1 MQQLTARLDSK
12 HVEGSSEPS
21 PDRMRSTG
29 REVSLSVIELSLL
42 GVPRVTLHGGQVV
55 EIAQKAA
62 ALLALAAMD
71 SGATRRL
78 AATWLWPDSSEALA
92 RNNLRTLMHRQQRQF
107 GVELFEGGELLMLAP
122 RVASIRELQAN
133 DLLAKLAASG
143 PSGCR
148 VLGGLSFEGLA
159 KFQAWLDTTRRRVT
173 QHQLVLLGRALEQAL
188 EAADASRAVSL
199 ARACVALE
207 PLSERWHRQLM
218 ETHVALGDRAAAL
231 AAYADLRA
239 ELRNSL
245 GAWPDE
251 RTRGLH
257 VSILREH
264 HSASSEGGSVA
275 GPREAGELMERELAM
290 AQLESAY
297 GNGHHVAL
305 SGEAGVGKTR
315 LLGAFAVNHHVH
327 VLRIQ
332 PCATEVPY
340 AALAQTLTQIQR
352 SHVLSL
358 RRSDC
363 IEFARI
369 APAAFPE
376 VQPSSA
382 PVSVFRL
389 WAALSKWAQCLYDQG
404 VRQLVLD
411 DVHYA
416 DELSQAALAGLI
428 SSNASEPHALQIWL
442 SYRPG
447 DIAAPLADAILSCQ
461 ALGRMECVSLQ
472 RLSGPGIE
480 KLLRSLGFEA
490 DQIAS
495 KAQALLQS
503 TGGNPLFVVTQSR
516 FGHLGQG
523 DTLVA
528 GASLQVLLQSL
539 LERCTKPARDLA
551 ILAGVAGPE
560 FSVELAAALTSG
572 SALDLMPAWTELQ
585 KRGLFADS
593 DLAHDLVRDAVHAA
607 TPPARRVALH
617 RQFAEFLENEGAGG
631 AGILR
636 HWLAAAEPERAF
648 PHALKQWR
656 QLNQAGL
663 GPQTQ
668 LESMF
673 VLIESLKGTFLLE
686 NLWTTAEL
694 TIGPMEKG
702 LRHRLACLID
712 RVEAMANSDR
722 SRAWVA
728 FERSRLLL
736 HEHADI
742 RSAHALLLR
751 ASRELVL
758 SDAPQCWVEM
768 MLIDYAARIDAS
780 PHVHARRMVDL
791 AARLPVDLEHD
802 ILHRRAYAF
811 RAASLLEHAGCARE
825 AANGLRA
832 ALRRGD
838 LGEVRE
844 SRLRLAHAFSV
855 AGADAAGARH
865 FRRVANPADP
875 GELPQWHEA
884 HLGVYGRAA
893 LRSGRYDESLTCFNH
908 MLRGQGNTSLAALFL
923 AWAWLLM
930 GSPDKA
936 RHFAGL
942 IHRARIKSYFSMG
955 VIDTLLRSRL
965 ELEAG
970 GSGLEALRAGINELK
985 SAGAAPA
992 LVGSLEIELAD
1003 REAMPEQRLSIANR
1017 VLSLTRAP
1025 HPMTGNLTG
1034 VLLALAEA
1042 QADCGHSQARDT
1054 ALEAASLARRG
1065 RAGNMDYRPDILVRC
1080 AKLLRRSDPKVSDD
1094 LHQVARS
1101 WLRQALLHVPDEA
1114 RQSFILG
1121 SPTNRALLD
1130 C

>member
-1 MQQLTARLDSK
+1 MQQPTPRLDRK
-12 HVEGSSEPS
+12 CVERSGEPLSECDLNAEAVIS
-21 PDRMRSTG
+21 AQA
-29 REVSLSVIELSLL
+29 IELTLL
-42 GVPRVTLHGGQVV
+42 GVPRATLQGGLVV
-55 EIAQKAA
+55 ELAQKAA

-71 SGATRRL
+71 SGSTRRR
-78 AATWLWPDSSEALA
+78 AALWLWPDSPEALA
-92 RNNLRTLMHRQQRQF
+92 RNNLRTLMHRLLRQL
-107 GVELFEGGELLMLAP
+107 GVDLFEGGELLVLVPGA
-122 RVASIRELQAN
+122 ATIRGLQAN
-133 DLLAKLAASG
+133 DLLDLLAASG
-143 PSGCR
+143 PSGCQL
-148 VLGGLSFEGLA
+148 LGDLSFEGLSE
-159 KFQAWLDTTRRRVT
+159 FQAWLGTTRRRVT
-173 QHQLVLLGRALEQAL
+173 QSHLVLLERALEQAL
-188 EAADASRAVSL
+188 KAVDASQAVRL
-199 ARACVALE
+199 AQACVALE

-218 ETHVALGDRAAAL
+218 ETQAAFGDRAAAL
-231 AAYADLRA
+231 AAYAEFKA
-239 ELRNSL
+239 VLRNSL

-257 VSILREH
+257 VRILREH
-264 HSASSEGGSVA
+264 HSASSEGASLA
-275 GPREAGELMERELAM
+275 GPWDAGELVEREMAL

-315 LLGAFAVNHHVH
+315 LLSAFAMNHHVH

-340 AALAQTLTQIQR
+340 AALAQVLTQIQR

-358 RRSDC
+358 RRSDR

-376 VQPSSA
+376 VQPSRA
-382 PVSVFRL
+382 PISVFRL
-389 WAALSKWAQCLYDQG
+389 WAALSNWAQCLYDQG

-428 SSNASEPHALQIWL
+428 SSHASELHALQVWL
-442 SYRPG
+442 SYRSG
-447 DIAAPLADAILSCQ
+447 DITPPLADAILSSQ
-461 ALGRMECVSLQ
+461 ALGRMESVALQ

-480 KLLRSLGFEA
+480 KLLRGLGFEA
-490 DQIAS
+490 EQIAS

-516 FGHLGQG
+516 FGHLKQG
-523 DTLVA
+523 DTLGA

-539 LERCTKPARDLA
+539 LERCTEPARHLA
-551 ILAGVAGPE
+551 SLACVAGPE

-593 DLAHDLVRDAVHAA
+593 DLAHDLVRDAVQAA
-607 TPPARRVALH
+607 TLPARRIALH
-617 RQFAEFLENEGAGG
+617 RQVAEFLESEGGGG

-636 HWLAAAEPERAF
+636 HWLAAAEPQRAF
-648 PHALKQWR
+648 PYALKQWR
-656 QLNQAGL
+656 QHSQARL
-663 GPQTQ
+663 GPQSQHET
-668 LESMF
+668 MF
-673 VLIESLKGTFLLE
+673 ALIESLQGTFLLD

-694 TIGPMEKG
+694 SVGSMAKG
-702 LRHRLACLID
+702 LRERLARLID
-712 RVEAMANSDR
+712 RVEPMANCDR

-736 HEHADI
+736 YEHADA

-751 ASRELVL
+751 ASRDLVL
-758 SDAPQCWVEM
+758 PDVPRCWVEL
-768 MLIDYAARIDAS
+768 MLTVYATQIDAS
-780 PHVHARRMVDL
+780 PHVHARRLVDV
-791 AARLPVDLEHD
+791 AARLPKDLEHD
-802 ILHRRAYAF
+802 ILHREAYAH
-811 RAASLLEHAGCARE
+811 RSVCLLEHAACARE

-832 ALRRGD
+832 ARRRGD

-844 SRLRLAHAFSV
+844 SRLRLAYAFSV

-865 FRRVANPADP
+865 FRLMGDP
-875 GELPQWHEA
+875 EDPSEPPQWHA
-884 HLGVYGRAA
+884 SHLCMYGRAA
-893 LRSGRYDESLTCFNH
+893 LRCGRYDESLACLNQA
-908 MLRGQGNTSLAALFL
+908 LLSQQDSPLAAPFL
-923 AWAWLLM
+923 AWAWHLL
-930 GSPDKA
+930 GRPDQA
-936 RHFAGL
+936 RHYAGL
-942 IHRARIKSYFSMG
+942 IQRARIKSYFG
-955 VIDTLLRSRL
+955 VAVIDILLRSRL
-965 ELEAG
+965 DREVG
-970 GSGLEALRAGINELK
+970 GSGIEALQAGILDFK
-985 SAGAAPA
+985 AAGAAPA
-992 LVGSLEIELAD
+992 FVGLLEIALLE
-1003 REAMPEQRLSIANR
+1003 REGTPEQRLATATR
-1017 VLSLTRAP
+1017 VLSLVRAP
-1025 HPMTGNLTG
+1025 HPTPGNLTG

-1114 RQSFILG
+1114 RQSFIFG